1 MATFRFKALDMND
14 KVVEGSVHADGLQ
27 MAQTRLRKIYK
38 SVLEISEQDTS
49 ILEKI
54 GRESVRVPLDSLSIY
69 TRQLATMI
77 GSGISIHRAVRF
89 LGKGDCKPL
98 NTILA
103 RVSIAIE
110 GGKPLSRAL
119 SEHPKIFGEI
129 YVALV
134 KAGETSGRLEVALGK
149 LSTLL
154 EKSVRIR
161 KRVQSTFAYPS
172 VLAICCLAIICLF
185 VFYVVPMMRP
195 IFETAGVTLPAVT
208 KLLIWLVDT
217 AQNPWV
223 MGTLILSILAGSV
236 GFRFV
241 LNSMGD
247 QSPFKIWFDE
257 NILKIPLIGSVI
269 RISTHAR
276 VLYTM
281 ATMMDAGISIA
292 ESLESC
298 ERVAGNTSIRQ
309 KLKRARYSLMDGMSL
324 AASLEKHETFGRAA
338 IQMIKVG
345 EESGKVADMMS
356 RVAKLYEDEAEM
368 MMDTMASAIEPLML
382 AIMGCIVGF
391 ITLACFMPMVQFVS
405 EM

>member
-49 ILEKI
+49 ILDRI
-54 GRESVRVPLDSLSIY
+54 GRESIRVPLDSLSIY

-77 GSGISIHRAVRF
+77 GAGISIHRSVRF

-103 RVSIAIE
+103 KVSIAIE

-119 SEHPKIFGEI
+119 QEHPKIFSEVYI
-129 YVALV
+129 ALV
-134 KAGETSGRLEVALGK
+134 KAGETSGRLEVALNK
-149 LSTLL
+149 LSLLL

-161 KRVQSTFAYPS
+161 KRVQATFAYPS
-172 VLAICCLAIICLF
+172 VLAVCCLAIICLF

-195 IFETAGVTLPAVT
+195 IFEQAGVTLPLVT
-208 KLLIWLVDT
+208 RILIWMVDT
-217 AQNPWV
+217 AKNPIL
-223 MGTLILSILAGSV
+223 MGAIIVTTLGAFV
-236 GFRFV
+236 GIRFV
-241 LNSMGD
+241 LNSMGEN
-247 QSPFKIWFDE
+247 SPFRIWFDE
-257 NILKIPLIGSVI
+257 NVLKIPLVGAVI
-269 RISTHAR
+269 RLSTHAR
-276 VLYTM
+276 VMYTM
-281 ATMMDAGISIA
+281 STMMDAGISIA
-292 ESLESC
+292 ESLESV
-298 ERVAGNTSIRQ
+298 ERVAGNSSIRIR
-309 KLKRARYSLMDGMSL
+309 LKRARASLMDGMSL
-324 AASLEKHETFGRAA
+324 GGSLEKHEAFGRAA

-345 EESGKVADMMS
+345 EESGKVSDMMS

-382 AIMGCIVGF
+382 AVMGFIVGF
-391 ITLACFMPMVQFVS
+391 ITLACFMPMVQFIS
-405 EM
+405 EL